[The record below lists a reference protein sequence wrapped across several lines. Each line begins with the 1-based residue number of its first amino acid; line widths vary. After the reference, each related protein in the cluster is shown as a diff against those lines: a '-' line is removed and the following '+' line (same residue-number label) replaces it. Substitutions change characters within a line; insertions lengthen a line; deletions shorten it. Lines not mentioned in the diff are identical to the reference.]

1 MSSESNNTPQE
12 SAIVEVNPQAKEITT
27 AQSEEKSADELKKA
41 TDALMEA
48 IKNLAKSEMEAAGDF
63 SREAYLKAISQ
74 ARKNI
79 EQIKL
84 IDPEEFEKSFVQVQT
99 EAEKNWKSVLE
110 EMQDFGDRL
119 TKAAQAAWEVLTAPK
134 KEDEAPKESDRD
146 GTGES

>member
-1 MSSESNNTPQE
+1 MSSEPNTPKE
-12 SAIVEVNPQAKEITT
+12 SAIVEVTPEPQEMSSTTEPKE
-27 AQSEEKSADELKKA
+27 QSADELKQA
-41 TDALMEA
+41 TDALIEA
-48 IKNLAKSEMEAAGDF
+48 IKNMAKAEMQAAGDF
-63 SREAYLKAISQ
+63 SREAYLKAVGQ

-84 IDPEEFEKSFVQVQT
+84 IDPEEFEKSFLQVQN

-134 KEDEAPKESDRD
+134 KDDEAPKE
-146 GTGES
+146 